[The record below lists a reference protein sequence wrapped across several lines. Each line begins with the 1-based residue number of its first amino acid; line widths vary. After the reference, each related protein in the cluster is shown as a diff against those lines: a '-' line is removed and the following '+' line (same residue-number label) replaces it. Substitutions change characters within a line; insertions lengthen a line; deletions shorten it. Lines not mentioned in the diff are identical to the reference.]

1 MRKTPKT
8 YRLSPITCREL
19 QRLKELE
26 PKATE
31 TELVERAITH
41 LLMSYGTSACT
52 APAPSHRS

>member
-1 MRKTPKT
+1 MRKIPKN

-26 PKATE
+26 PDVTE

-41 LLMSYGTSACT
+41 YLCFLEPPFSADQQEDF
-52 APAPSHRS
+52 SF